1 MLVIFLNVNCL
12 VYYHCTIG
20 RGKTRK
26 AVVPGSSSTTHNKSN
41 SLFGGLGL
49 SYLNYISFLMIF
61 FSLEELYKGK
71 TEALQY
77 TNTKCWIKHVK
88 QVDTYC

>member
-1 MLVIFLNVNCL
+1 
-12 VYYHCTIG
+12 
-20 RGKTRK
+20 
-26 AVVPGSSSTTHNKSN
+26 
-41 SLFGGLGL
+41 
-49 SYLNYISFLMIF
+49 MIF